1 MKTRLGA
8 VTLLGL
14 ALTLSACG
22 GGSDGTPAPSPD
34 TFSLG
39 TLTPG
44 QPQEISTKLKINIVM
59 VGYHPTA
66 PGQVV
71 GPQDVNPG
79 DFLQELPASGRNVAR
94 IPSAYSPTVSGNEPT
109 GNAYNYDY
117 NVVYANQSFEDGFFS
132 YLGSHGTDKP
142 VTFYQKAYNCQNI
155 PADGS
160 APSCDTPASNISLP
174 ITGNLEIDGTTAE
187 NWLADNASSI
197 GVDSSQYTI
206 FLVNWYGRPDF
217 KFHSYTQASAADS
230 DTGTVFGSRA
240 SRRLNAWGGTV
251 RGTQTQRVWFYD
263 LSANPEAWTS
273 NWNITDADVDGDG
286 VPDYRM
292 PPIWEY
298 GTRKASY
305 RLFSRVGAD
314 LAKVTR
320 YVALD
325 LLFTPSPIYRVALT
339 PPDMP
344 ESINLNVALEQG
356 AGATPQGSVLN
367 PGLSQSRLQVLQPFA
382 KLTNSVRTSPLTGDL
397 RADYLC
403 LFPTVSADVCSP
415 DRADPTGDRL
425 FVRGLNEVRE
435 LYKTSTA
442 YQVPIYAFNDDQE
455 SQDGLLGVAIDD
467 GVTGTQALVYS
478 FLTPS
483 TFADFGYGFTDT
495 ITHET
500 GHHFSL
506 SHPHDGYDSSQNVE
520 YGPSG
525 EFAYV
530 NAGDMSHTVM
540 SYNDLSRDFGQFNLD
555 SQYRYLTAA
564 YLNNAGAVLQL
575 VQQAGT
581 DKVAAVR
588 SVAQSADA
596 QFAQALSSYRAMNY
610 LDAATQAHSAYR
622 SVIDA
627 ARAAGVSVQAYK
639 WYERLNGLSLGQA
652 GVPRRVNNY
661 LPVQGTAIR
670 PETNEFLN
678 KLRNSP

>member
-8 VTLLGL
+8 VSLLGL
-14 ALTLSACG
+14 ALTLTACG
-22 GGSDGTPAPSPD
+22 SGSDTVTPSP
-34 TFSLG
+34 TGFSLS

-44 QPQEISTKLKINIVM
+44 RAQEINTKLKVNIVL
-59 VGYHPTA
+59 VGYHPTS

-71 GPQDVNPG
+71 GPKDVNPS
-79 DFLQELPASGRNVAR
+79 DFTENLPTSGRNIAR
-94 IPSAYSPTVSGNEPT
+94 IPSSYYPSPNSNEPT
-109 GNAYNYDY
+109 GNAYTYDY
-117 NVVYANQSFEDGFFS
+117 NVVYADQSFEDGFFS
-132 YLGSHGTDKP
+132 YLSSQGSDKP
-142 VTFYQKAYNCQNI
+142 ITYYQKAYNCQNI

-160 APSCDTPASNISLP
+160 DPACDTPASNIALP
-174 ITGNLEIDGTTAE
+174 VTGNLEIDGTLAE
-187 NWLADNASSI
+187 NWLADHASSI
-197 GVDSSQYTI
+197 GVDSRQYTV

-230 DTGTVFGSRA
+230 DTGKVFGAKA

-251 RGTQTQRVWFYD
+251 RGPQTQRVWFYD

-273 NWNITDADVDGDG
+273 NWNITDADVDGDQ

-298 GTRKASY
+298 GTRKATY
-305 RLFSRVGAD
+305 RPFSRVGTD

-325 LLFTPSPIYRVALT
+325 LLFTPSPIYRAQLT

-344 ESINLNVALEQG
+344 ENINLNVALEQG
-356 AGATPQGSVLN
+356 AGAVGQTSVLN
-367 PGLSQSRLQVLQPFA
+367 PALSQSRLQVLEPFA
-382 KLTNSVRTSPLTGDL
+382 KLSNSVRTSPLTGDL

-403 LFPTVSADVCSP
+403 FFPTVPADICSP

-425 FVRGLNEVRE
+425 FTRALGEVRE

-455 SQDGLLGVAIDD
+455 SQGGLLGIAIDD
-467 GVTGTQALVYS
+467 GVTGTQSLVYS

-483 TFADFGYGFTDT
+483 TVTDYGYGFTDT

-506 SHPHDGYDSSQNVE
+506 SHPHDGYDSSSNTDF
-520 YGPSG
+520 GPSG
-525 EFAYV
+525 DFAYV

-575 VQQAGT
+575 VQQAGQ
-581 DKVAAVR
+581 DKVTAVKT
-588 SVAQSADA
+588 VAQAADA
-596 QFAQALSSYRAMNY
+596 QFAQALASYRDLNY

-627 ARAAGVSVQAYK
+627 AKAAGVNVQAYK
-639 WYERLNGLSLGQA
+639 WYERLDRLSATQA
-652 GVPRRVNNY
+652 TPRTVNNF
-661 LPVQGTAIR
+661 LPVQGAVIR
-670 PETNEFLN
+670 PESTEFLN
-678 KLRNSP
+678 RLRRAP